1 MSSPATNRTS
11 TWRKV
16 ILGTAPIRFH
26 EMAWRRTI
34 VVASVVGSL
43 TALAIWFGEPEAAFP
58 LAVGSLFTGLGGI
71 GEAPGHRWR
80 IMLWTGLWVG
90 LASILGGLM
99 SNVGL
104 AELGVGAIIGAGCG
118 FAGALG
124 RRGALVGVLTLVTY
138 AIYAGIPD
146 TGSGTF
152 ESGALVGLGA
162 MIQMSAL
169 LIPVLV
175 RNRGLLRGREDD
187 LASVRARLR
196 AHSQRRDDF
205 LRHGVRLALA
215 MVVAS
220 AIGHSSNWPHQY
232 WIPMTVAWLSRPD
245 TMGMA
250 TRVLSR
256 VAGTIIGVALAI
268 TIINIFGV
276 SGYGLAVVV
285 TLGAVVMLLFLA
297 TDYTLA
303 VIGITV
309 IVMALLSLMGEQIDQ
324 TAPSRIAS
332 TLVAGVIVVV
342 ASVSWPSTSARHAV
356 FE

>member
-1 MSSPATNRTS
+1 MSSPATNPPS
-11 TWRKV
+11 QLRKV
-16 ILGTAPIRFH
+16 VFGTAPIR
-26 EMAWRRTI
+26 ARDLQWRRPV

-43 TALAIWFGEPEAAFP
+43 TALAIWLGEPEAAFP

-90 LASILGGLM
+90 LASVLGGVM
-99 SNVGL
+99 SNVGV
-104 AELGVGAIIGAGCG
+104 AELLVVALVGAGCG

-124 RRGALVGVLTLVTY
+124 PRGSLVGVLTLVTY
-138 AIYAGIPD
+138 AIYAGVPD
-146 TGSGTF
+146 TGSGII
-152 ESGALVGLGA
+152 ESGALVGLGSV
-162 MIQMSAL
+162 IQMAAL

-175 RNRGLLRGREDD
+175 RNRRLLRGREDD
-187 LASVRARLR
+187 LPSVRARIR

-205 LRHGVRLALA
+205 MRHGVRLALA

-220 AIGHSSNWPHQY
+220 AIGHTSNWPHQY

-245 TMGMA
+245 TTGMA

-256 VAGTIIGVALAI
+256 VAGTIVGVALAI
-268 TIINIFGV
+268 AIIDLLGI

-297 TDYTLA
+297 TDYTVA

-309 IVMALLSLMGEQIDQ
+309 IVMALLSLMGEQVDQ

-342 ASVSWPSTSARHAV
+342 ASVSWPSNSARHAV

>member
-1 MSSPATNRTS
+1 MSSPVPNPTS

-16 ILGTAPIRFH
+16 ILGTAPIRLS

-34 VVASVVGSL
+34 VVALVVGSL
-43 TALAIWFGEPEAAFP
+43 TALAIWFGRPEIAFP

-99 SNVGL
+99 SNVGV
-104 AELGVGAIIGAGCG
+104 AELGVVAVVAAGCG

-162 MIQMSAL
+162 MIQMAAL

-187 LASVRARLR
+187 LPSIRARLR

-220 AIGHSSNWPHQY
+220 ALGHTSNWPHQY

-245 TMGMA
+245 TTGMA

-256 VAGTIIGVALAI
+256 VAGTIVGVGLAI
-268 TIINIFGV
+268 AIINVLGIT
-276 SGYGLAVVV
+276 SYGLAVVV
-285 TLGAVVMLLFLA
+285 ALGAVVMLLFLA

-342 ASVSWPSTSARHAV
+342 ASVSWPSKSARHAV

>member
-1 MSSPATNRTS
+1 MSSPATKPPS
-11 TWRKV
+11 IWRKV
-16 ILGTAPIRFH
+16 ILGTAPIRFR
-26 EMAWRRTI
+26 EMEWRRTI

-43 TALAIWFGEPEAAFP
+43 TALTIWFGEPEAAFP
-58 LAVGSLFTGLGGI
+58 LALGSLFTGLGGI
-71 GEAPGHRWR
+71 GESPGHRWR

-90 LASILGGLM
+90 LATILGGLM
-99 SNVGL
+99 SNVGM
-104 AELGVGAIIGAGCG
+104 AEIGVVAIVAAGCG
-118 FAGALG
+118 FAGAIG
-124 RRGALVGVLTLVTY
+124 PRGALVGVLTLVTY

-146 TGSGTF
+146 TGLGTF
-152 ESGALVGLGA
+152 KSVSFVGLGA
-162 MIQMSAL
+162 MIQMVAL
-169 LIPVLV
+169 LIPVLL
-175 RNRGLLRGREDD
+175 RNRQLLRGREDD
-187 LASVRARLR
+187 LPSMRARIK

-205 LRHGVRLALA
+205 LRHGVRLAAA

-220 AIGHSSNWPHQY
+220 AIGHSSGWTHQY

-256 VAGTIIGVALAI
+256 VVGTIVGVALAI
-268 TIINIFGV
+268 TIINVFEIR
-276 SGYGLAVVV
+276 SYGLAVVV
-285 TLGAVVMLLFLA
+285 ALGAVVMLLFLA

-309 IVMALLSLMGEQIDQ
+309 IVMALMSLMGEQIDQ
-324 TAPSRIAS
+324 TALSRIAS

-342 ASVSWPSTSARHAV
+342 ASVSWPSKSARHAV

>member
-1 MSSPATNRTS
+1 MSSPATKPPS

-16 ILGTAPIRFH
+16 ILGTAPIRFR
-26 EMAWRRTI
+26 EMEWRRTI

-43 TALAIWFGEPEAAFP
+43 TALSIWFGEPEAAFP
-58 LAVGSLFTGLGGI
+58 LAVGSLFTGLSGI
-71 GEAPGHRWR
+71 SEAPEHRWR
-80 IMLWTGLWVG
+80 VMLWTGLWVG

-99 SNVGL
+99 SNVGV
-104 AELGVGAIIGAGCG
+104 AELAVVAVVGAGCG

-162 MIQMSAL
+162 MIQMAAL

-175 RNRGLLRGREDD
+175 RNRRLLRGREDD
-187 LASVRARLR
+187 LPSMRSRLK

-205 LRHGVRLALA
+205 LRHGVRLAAA

-256 VAGTIIGVALAI
+256 VAGTIVGVGLAI
-268 TIINIFGV
+268 VIINVFEIR
-276 SGYGLAVVV
+276 SYGLAVVIA
-285 TLGAVVMLLFLA
+285 LAAVVMLLFLA

-303 VIGITV
+303 VTGITV
-309 IVMALLSLMGEQIDQ
+309 IVMALMSLMGEQIDQ
-324 TAPSRIAS
+324 AAPTRIGA

-342 ASVSWPSTSARHAV
+342 ASVSWPSKSARHAV